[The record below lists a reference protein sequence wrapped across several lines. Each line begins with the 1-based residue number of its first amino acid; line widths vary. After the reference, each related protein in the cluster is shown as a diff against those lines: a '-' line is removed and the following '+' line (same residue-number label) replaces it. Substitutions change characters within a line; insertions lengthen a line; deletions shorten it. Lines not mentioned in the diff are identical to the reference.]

1 MNEDDFIDE
10 QWALTKSLI
19 QPAPP
24 PYRPAPA
31 GDILMYNVYWVQCK
45 YSWDRRLF
53 YNKIRRLGA
62 KYNKGPNSGQRYLM
76 GVDQNPYS
84 FLSEE
89 QYFMFKLL
97 GIDHNAYYF
106 DVLTA
111 ERRYRALEIFHG
123 IY

>member
-10 QWALTKSLI
+10 QAELTKSLI
-19 QPAPP
+19 QPRQQIPEQPP
-24 PYRPAPA
+24 V
-31 GDILMYNVYWVQCK
+31 DILMSNVYWVQCK

-53 YNKIRRLGA
+53 YNKIRQLGA
-62 KYNKGPNSGQRYLM
+62 KYNKGPNSGQAYLM
-76 GVDQNPYS
+76 GVDKNPYS